1 MQKVGCIFHFEMIF
15 SLICL
20 QHDSDGR
27 TTCGCVSV
35 FYFSCVVFFS
45 RFSCSFPS
53 LVLLSFVK
61 CCAVLCCAVVRFR
74 CIAKYVEYAYLCLPT
89 KIILHM
95 HRATALLY
103 SIDESSKWNYCSVEL
118 KVNTYQVQRMN
129 LSSALNVAVLN
140 CCTPGFIYTHIHTF
154 IFRCAIRFVRLFW
167 AQVQHFMYNRC
178 RLIGK

>member
-20 QHDSDGR
+20 QHDNGGR
-27 TTCGCVSV
+27 TMCGCVSV
-35 FYFSCVVFFS
+35 FYFSCALAVFFS
-45 RFSCSFPS
+45 FFLFFSVARSFIVRY
-53 LVLLSFVK
+53 L
-61 CCAVLCCAVVRFR
+61 LCCAVVRFR
-74 CIAKYVEYAYLCLPT
+74 CIAKYVEYACLCLPT

-103 SIDESSKWNYCSVEL
+103 SIDESSKWNYCSVER

-140 CCTPGFIYTHIHTF
+140 CCTPGLTYHTHTHVYISL
-154 IFRCAIRFVRLFW
+154 RYSIRLTISSTGTGILCITIAGW
-167 AQVQHFMYNRC
+167 
-178 RLIGK
+178 